1 MPELTIP
8 VAILLM
14 SFALPSVQTTTRGY
28 TLTGD
33 PRRAVAQ
40 LRHAGLW
47 RASGF
52 TRVEADFDTRSIDR
66 GSG

>member
-1 MPELTIP
+1 MPELTIV

-14 SFALPSVQTTTRGY
+14 SFALPSVQTTTGSY

-33 PRRAVAQ
+33 PRRTVAQ
-40 LRHAGLW
+40 LRLAGLW

-52 TRVEADFDTRSIDR
+52 TSAEANFDASNM
-66 GSG
+66 